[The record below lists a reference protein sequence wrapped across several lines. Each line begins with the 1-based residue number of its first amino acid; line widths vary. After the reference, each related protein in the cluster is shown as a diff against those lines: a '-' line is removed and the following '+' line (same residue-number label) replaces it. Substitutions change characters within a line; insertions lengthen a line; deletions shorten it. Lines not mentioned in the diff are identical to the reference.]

1 MLASHKCKA
10 AKKSAMLISFCSFLL
25 SFQQRCSLYLIELC
39 LKRTVAI
46 SSALRKWLACRL
58 ATSGPPFSCEA
69 KQCRESRV
77 GVPSQVLPRATS
89 TKLQSSAI
97 ARSASF

>member
-1 MLASHKCKA
+1 MLASHKYKA

-58 ATSGPPFSCEA
+58 ATSGPLSPA
-69 KQCRESRV
+69 K
-77 GVPSQVLPRATS
+77 P
-89 TKLQSSAI
+89 SSAGK
-97 ARSASF
+97 AGWACRHRSFPGQQAQSCRALP